1 VSQVS
6 PARAGGRARGAQEEP
21 GLAAVRLTLL
31 DGFELTR
38 DRVAIPLP
46 FALERLLAFLA
57 LHGQPLLRTYVACN
71 LWPDTTEDR
80 AHASLRSALWRLNRR
95 GPLVVDADGSRLR
108 LGPAVAVDFHA
119 ARDLARRLVAGEG
132 DGASVD
138 DAMQLIADLL
148 PDWYDDWVLLE
159 REGFRQLRLRALDAL
174 CGNLM
179 RRGRLDDALAVGHA
193 ALAAE
198 PLRES
203 AHRTLIRIHLSEG
216 NACEALRQ
224 YRLCRR
230 LLGSLGIEP
239 SEQMAELLGGLAT
252 EAEA

>member
-1 VSQVS
+1 MSQVS
-6 PARAGGRARGAQEEP
+6 PARAGGRGRSARKAP
-21 GLAAVRLTLL
+21 PSHAVRLALL
-31 DGFELTR
+31 NGFELSR
-38 DRVAIPLP
+38 DGVSIPLP
-46 FALERLLAFLA
+46 FALQRLLAFLA

-71 LWPDTTEDR
+71 LWPDTTEER

-95 GPLVVDADGSRLR
+95 GPLVVDADGARLQ
-108 LGPAVAVDFHA
+108 LGTAVDVDFRA
-119 ARDLARRLVAGEG
+119 ARDLARRLVAET
-132 DGASVD
+132 VD
-138 DAMQLIADLL
+138 DATVENAEQLFDDLL

-174 CGNLM
+174 CGQLM
-179 RRGRLDDALAVGHA
+179 RRGRLDDALAVGYA

-203 AHRTLIRIHLSEG
+203 AHRTLMRIHLNEG

-230 LLGSLGIEP
+230 LLGELGIEP
-239 SEQMAELLGGLAT
+239 SRQMGELVDGLVT
-252 EAEA
+252 EAGA